1 MDPRILL
8 TILAIII
15 IAVIVIVGRKLYLRS
30 MRVRRRLHMSA
41 IFTNIT
47 HELLTPLTV
56 ISASVDKLRDEEPKY
71 GHDYD
76 LMQINIQRMVR
87 LLQQILETSKAEAG
101 GLKLLVAQGDVMK
114 YIRETALCL
123 EPLIARKH
131 MKFTIQ
137 CTPESMMGW
146 IDTDKLDKII
156 YNLLSNAAKYSNE
169 NGEVSIKAYTNKTYD
184 RIRIEVSD
192 TGDGIS
198 PEQMRQLFRRFHDGS
213 YRQYR
218 TIGTGLGLSLTQALV
233 YLHGGAIDCKSEQ
246 GKGTTFTVTLPIS
259 KEAFAPEQI
268 DETHK
273 IDLSLPVNTIVDFN
287 TLIPD
292 VNDEQE
298 PVDNTDEDSYKLLI
312 VEDNLELL
320 MLMRQLLKQYYHVY
334 IARNGV
340 EALDIIHQKD
350 LDLIISDVMMP
361 EMDGLELTRQVKE
374 DANYNHLPVILLT
387 AKTQEED
394 EQEALLVG
402 ADEFLTKPF
411 RLKDLKLRIDNI
423 IENRKRMERELSQ
436 KTEKEVLETIAIGP
450 SPDEDFINRVLAN
463 IHEHL
468 EDEDY
473 DRDALAADIGASPS
487 TLYNKIRSI
496 TGMSVSVFIRDVRLK
511 EAKRL
516 AIENPSIRVSDLAYS
531 VGFRDPRYFS
541 TCFKK
546 HYGVQPK
553 EFIESL
559 YVPYKYPKKE
569 TALKK

>member
-218 TIGTGLGLSLTQALV
+218 TIGTGLGLSLTQDLV

>member
-1 MDPRILL
+1 
-8 TILAIII
+8 
-15 IAVIVIVGRKLYLRS
+15 

-218 TIGTGLGLSLTQALV
+218 TIGTGLGLSLTQDLV

-559 YVPYKYPKKE
+559 YVPYKYPKEE